1 VADLFSDLRL
11 GARLLVKNPGYTTV
25 VALTLALA
33 IGSNTVIFSFTELLL
48 LRPLPLGDPART
60 VFLYT
65 VDKQRGVNRGRTSM
79 PDFLDWRDQ
88 ATAFDL
94 MAAEDQTAFTLT
106 GSGEPIRVT
115 AQRATASLL
124 TIWELAAVRGRTFA
138 PGEDAPGA
146 QKVAVLSH
154 RFWVEHYASDADI
167 VGRSITLSGDSYTV
181 VGVLTPAIEVGN
193 LASIDL
199 WVPFPIDR
207 AGARRDVRTLQVVA
221 RLKPGASR
229 DRANTELATIAERL
243 AQAYPDTNGG
253 RSARLLKARD
263 AITGSDTWLVLA
275 LLTVVVAFVLMIACA
290 NVANMML
297 ARATARSKEMAV
309 RVALGASRGRLVR
322 QLLSESLL
330 LGLTGGAFGLVVAKQ
345 GLRAIQAGSFE
356 PFFRLLTINATVL
369 AFTFGLAVLAPILF
383 SIVPAIH
390 ASRTDLNET
399 LKESGRR
406 TAGGA
411 KGRRS
416 RALLVVSQLALAVM
430 LLVVAGLVVRSIS
443 ALERAPTGI
452 DSQNVLRVQIQL
464 EAPTHVDLPQA
475 NDFAGRLVERLGA
488 MPGVAAAGIADR
500 LPLLDNEPPA
510 RFRIPG
516 RPLPDPKDVPWA
528 NQTAIGGDYFRV
540 FNIPIVAGRLFSA
553 RDDRRAPEVALI
565 SREAVRRYW
574 NGKAPVGEHIE
585 LVGDNFSEAAR
596 LEIVGVVEDV
606 KSSNLEEPPPPRV
619 YRPLAQMPTR
629 GPVIVV
635 RTSGDPA
642 GVAPVIRETIR
653 SEDRDLALSN
663 IRTVDSLLR
672 EDFRENYLLVGLFF
686 SFALVALALAGTGL
700 YGVTSYSVSQRT
712 QEIGIRMALGAT
724 AGDVLRLIVTQ
735 NAMLIGVGAFVGVL
749 GGAALGRT
757 MRSILYSVGTTD
769 PATFAAVLAI
779 LATVA
784 LAASYVPARRAT
796 RVDPL
801 ECLRIE

>member
-11 GARLLVKNPGYTTV
+11 GARLLVKSPGYTAV

-48 LRPLPLGDPART
+48 LRPLPLGDPARS

-88 ATAFDL
+88 ASNFDL
-94 MAAEDQTAFTLT
+94 MAADDQTAFTLT

-124 TIWELAAVRGRTFA
+124 TIWELAAVRGRTFR

-146 QKVAVLSH
+146 QKVTVLSH
-154 RFWVEHYASDADI
+154 RFWVEHYASDPDI
-167 VGRSITLSGDSYTV
+167 VGRPITLSGDPYTV
-181 VGVLTPAIEVGN
+181 VGVLTPAIELGN
-193 LASIDL
+193 FTTIDL
-199 WVPFPIDR
+199 WVPLTIDR

-229 DRANTELATIAERL
+229 DRAATELATIADRL
-243 AQAYPDTNGG
+243 AQAYPNTNGG
-253 RSARLLKARD
+253 RSARLLKMRD
-263 AITGSDTWLVLA
+263 AITGNDTWLILA
-275 LLTVVVAFVLMIACA
+275 LLTVVVAFVLVIACA

-297 ARATARSKEMAV
+297 ARASARSKEIAV
-309 RVALGASRGRLVR
+309 RVALGASRARLAR

-330 LGLTGGAFGLVVAKQ
+330 LGLAGGALGLLVARQ
-345 GLRAIQAGSFE
+345 GLKAIQAANFE
-356 PFFRLLTINATVL
+356 PFFRLLTINANVL
-369 AFTFGLAVLAPILF
+369 AFTFALAIGAPILF

-406 TAGGA
+406 ASGGA

-416 RALLVVSQLALAVM
+416 RAVLVVSQLALAVM
-430 LLVVAGLVVRSIS
+430 LLFVAGLVVRTIS

-452 DSQNVLRVQIQL
+452 DSSNVLRVQVQL
-464 EAPTHVDLPQA
+464 EAPKYVDLPKA
-475 NDFAGRLVERLGA
+475 TVFAGRLVERLGA
-488 MPGVAAAGIADR
+488 LPGVTAAGIADR
-500 LPLLDNEPPA
+500 LPLHDSEPPV
-510 RFRIPG
+510 RFRIAG

-540 FNIPIVAGRLFSA
+540 FNIPIVAGRVLSA
-553 RDDRRAPEVALI
+553 RDDRRAPDVALF

-574 NGKAPVGEHIE
+574 NGTAPVGEHIE
-585 LVGDNFSEAAR
+585 LLGDGSTEASR
-596 LEIVGVVEDV
+596 VEIVGVVEDV
-606 KSSNLEEPPPPRV
+606 KSRDVSEPPPPRV
-619 YRPLAQMPTR
+619 YRPLSQMPTR

-635 RTSGDPA
+635 RTGGDPA
-642 GVAPVIRETIR
+642 DVAPVVRETIR

-663 IRTVDSLLR
+663 VRTVDSLLR

-724 AGDVLRLIVTQ
+724 AGDVLRLIVSQ
-735 NAMLIGVGAFVGVL
+735 NAILIGTGAFVGVL

-757 MRSILYSVGTTD
+757 MRSILYRVGTTD

-796 RVDPL
+796 KVDPL